1 MMQTHSAPPIPAAA
15 VPAFAP
21 DQWLYQLFS
30 PIAVAEGRTL
40 RCPVVEA
47 DAHLGRTRLI
57 DEARLRGYRVTQ
69 SKGELVLTLDR
80 APIRVPV

>member
-40 RCPVVEA
+40 RCPIAEVEA
-47 DAHLGRTRLI
+47 NLGRTRLVA
-57 DEARLRGYRVTQ
+57 EAGLRGYRV
-69 SKGELVLTLDR
+69 SEAKGELVLTLNR
-80 APIRVPV
+80 EPIRVMV